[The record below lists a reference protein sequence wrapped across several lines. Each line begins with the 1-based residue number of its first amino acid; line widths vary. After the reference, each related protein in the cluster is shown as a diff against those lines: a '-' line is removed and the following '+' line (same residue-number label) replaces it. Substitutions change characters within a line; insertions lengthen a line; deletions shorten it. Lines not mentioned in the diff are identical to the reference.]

1 MAKPT
6 NLEKPRANALN
17 KNYERERTFSFM
29 ENLYLP
35 EIFKALW
42 YSFKQIFSPTVTM
55 SYPEEKWDPP
65 AIFRGR
71 PVLVEDNGK
80 ERCVACGLCARACP
94 PLAISM
100 QANEDADDPKE
111 RYPDFFE
118 INMLRC
124 IYCGYCEEVCPEEA
138 IVMSKDYDIV
148 FESREEAV
156 YDMQRLL
163 VPKEDLQ
170 ERLDFLRKYKNSQFG
185 QFWDFQEENN
195 IHSVRDRDH
204 DFNSGL
210 SLVEM
215 LERQKT
221 NDNVEADSN
230 WPDKHHYG

>member
-1 MAKPT
+1 MSQPT
-6 NLEKPRANALN
+6 NLEEPRANALN
-17 KNYERERTFSFM
+17 KNYERERSFSFL
-29 ENLYLP
+29 ENIYLP

-42 YSFKQIFSPTVTM
+42 YTFKEIFKPARTLL
-55 SYPEEKWDPP
+55 YPEEKWDPP

-71 PVLVEDNGK
+71 PVLVEDDGK

-100 QANEDADDPKE
+100 QANEEADDPKE

-148 FESREEAV
+148 FESREDAI
-156 YDMQRLL
+156 YDKEHLL

-170 ERLDFLRKYKNSQFG
+170 ERLDFLRTYKNHQFG

-195 IHSVRDRDH
+195 IHSVRDRDRE
-204 DFNSGL
+204 FNSGL

-215 LERQKT
+215 LELQEQNDKT
-221 NDNVEADSN
+221 EAQSH
-230 WPDKHHYG
+230 WPR

>member
-1 MAKPT
+1 MPT
-6 NLEKPRANALN
+6 PQNLEQPRANALN
-17 KNYERERTFSFM
+17 EQFDRERSFSFL

-42 YSFKQIFSPTVTM
+42 YTLKQMFQPSVTLQ
-55 SYPEEKWDPP
+55 YPEEKWDPP
-65 AIFRGR
+65 SIFRGR

-100 QANEDADDPKE
+100 QANEDSDDPKE

-148 FESREEAV
+148 FESREEAI
-156 YDMQRLL
+156 YDKQRLL

-170 ERLDFLRKYKNSQFG
+170 ERLEFLREYKNRQFG

-195 IHSVRDRDH
+195 IHSVRDRDDEFH
-204 DFNSGL
+204 SGL

-215 LERQKT
+215 LEQQRH
-221 NDNVEADSN
+221 NDDVEPESE
-230 WPDKHHYG
+230 WVR